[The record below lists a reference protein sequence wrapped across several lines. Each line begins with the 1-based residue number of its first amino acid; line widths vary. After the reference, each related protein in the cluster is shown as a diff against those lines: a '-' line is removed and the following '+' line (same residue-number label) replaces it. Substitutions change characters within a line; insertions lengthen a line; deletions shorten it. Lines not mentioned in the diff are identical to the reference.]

1 MGTINNNLVG
11 VSWMLAFT
19 FLAACNNVLFKYIG
33 SGIHPF
39 VLTFFVAVF
48 STLICLPLLIIYG
61 KVVFVP
67 KRFWLLFVRGALNA
81 IATLTF
87 YFSLMAIPVATATSL
102 TFVTPVLAVILAA
115 IILKEKVGWR
125 RWTAVLIGFAGVL
138 IILRPGVQ
146 PVELGHLSVL
156 VAALAFSFIFVLLRQ
171 LGKFDSIPTITIYL
185 GLFMVPLT
193 LVPALFYWSWPN
205 MTELLILMVVG
216 VVSSLLHFC
225 LAAALKAS
233 ETPVVTPVDYMRL
246 VWVVPIAYIVFG
258 EIPDIFTWIGSIVIF
273 GSATYISI
281 RNYMIERN

>member
-61 KVVFVP
+61 KAVFVP
-67 KRFWLLFVRGALNA
+67 KRLWLLFIRGALNA

-125 RWTAVLIGFAGVL
+125 RWTAVLTGFAGVL
-138 IILRPGVQ
+138 IC
-146 PVELGHLSVL
+146 
-156 VAALAFSFIFVLLRQ
+156 LLYTSPSPR
-171 LGKFDSIPTITIYL
+171 DS
-185 GLFMVPLT
+185 
-193 LVPALFYWSWPN
+193 
-205 MTELLILMVVG
+205 
-216 VVSSLLHFC
+216 
-225 LAAALKAS
+225 
-233 ETPVVTPVDYMRL
+233 
-246 VWVVPIAYIVFG
+246 
-258 EIPDIFTWIGSIVIF
+258 
-273 GSATYISI
+273 
-281 RNYMIERN
+281 